1 MSELNK
7 KIPENQIQQ
16 EQIDIRDNAPIE
28 EMTAQNEFVAAQDE
42 NNQPKEQETVER
54 PKNKKNFLSSLSTS
68 LIVVVAAAVVGI
80 TNLLNVNLNA
90 TFNDELTKYVDGI
103 IQYSIDVKDLTEKES
118 LKLYLYEDQEL
129 IETFALVDEENDGI
143 IDGEIIVDKEKIQAK
158 LDQSEN
164 VRVEYRLD
172 LKGNV
177 GLNVERAFDSY
188 VFQIDKFYST
198 IDSVDMHCECSVDG
212 CYHFLINFSDPLGK
226 FTEFEAWIEDE
237 NGNIA
242 TCEFSDDLH
251 AEQKIFVGNMTTSR
265 CKLFIKYLENGEEAY
280 IMFSNDLDENAQ
292 KDNFKIINL

>member
-1 MSELNK
+1 MPELNK
-7 KIPENQIQQ
+7 KIPENQIQADHI
-16 EQIDIRDNAPIE
+16 ELRDNAPFE
-28 EMTAQNEFVAAQDE
+28 EMTAQSEFTAVQDE
-42 NNQPKEQETVER
+42 NNQPKEQEETVER
-54 PKNKKNFLSSLSTS
+54 PKNKKSFLASLSTS
-68 LIVVVAAAVVGI
+68 LVVVVAAAVVGI

-90 TFNDELTKYVDGI
+90 TFNDELTKYVDGK
-103 IQYSIDVKDLTEKES
+103 IQYSIDVTDLTEKES

-143 IDGEIIVDKEKIQAK
+143 IDGEIEVDKEKIQTK
-158 LDQSEN
+158 LDQADN

-172 LKGNV
+172 LKGEV

-212 CYHFLINFSDPLGK
+212 CYHFLINFTDPLEK

-237 NGNIA
+237 NGNVA

-265 CKLFIKYLENGEEAY
+265 CKLFIRYLENGEEAF
-280 IMFSNDLDENAQ
+280 IMFSNNQENEQ